1 MLIKAYIVCSVDR
14 LVDRFFV
21 VHNDTGVCST
31 MSNLSS
37 VTCSYTIAIYSLDTC
52 ACVQH
57 HVDPALGVYVID
69 RYTYH
74 ALEFLE
80 GVQPGSTKTMGQ
92 FVSLSDVW
100 GDVW

>member
-1 MLIKAYIVCSVDR
+1 M
-14 LVDRFFV
+14 
-21 VHNDTGVCST
+21 
-31 MSNLSS
+31 
-37 VTCSYTIAIYSLDTC
+37 
-52 ACVQH
+52 QH

-100 GDVW
+100 GDVWCNGWQVCFPSLPPMLECGLESRLRLECLAAWQH